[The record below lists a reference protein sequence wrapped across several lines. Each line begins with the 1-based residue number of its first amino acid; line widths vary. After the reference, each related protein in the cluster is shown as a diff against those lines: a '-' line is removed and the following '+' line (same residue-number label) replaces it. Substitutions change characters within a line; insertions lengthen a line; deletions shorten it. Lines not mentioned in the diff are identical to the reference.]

1 MLADTPQLRFRHPIL
16 AGAVRATLSEPEL
29 AVAHATAAELL
40 RARGA
45 GPERIALQLLH
56 AAPRG
61 DAQVVRELRQAA
73 VHAQQR
79 GGATTAVVLLE
90 RALAEPPPARLRGD
104 LLTELGRAELATAS
118 LSAAME
124 HLLEAHRCATD
135 PRARALA
142 ITLLSTSMLADR
154 DERRQIVAMA
164 ESALPEVEPLDADL
178 ALRLRALL
186 ALEGRVDDPPQL
198 AGATAAEAS
207 FLGHLVFARMLP
219 DASAAEIAD
228 IAQRA
233 SRQLDALLEEGTT
246 WLGLTGMT
254 MGFVWT
260 DRLADAER
268 ITDRVIAHARRR
280 GSITDFANAMTMR
293 ATVRR
298 RAGRLRDAE
307 ADARVALEAVLD
319 PAWAFMRGIAPLTCT
334 LVEQGRAED
343 AASAFDAAVRGEEIA
358 DSPPMLTVLL
368 ARMWVRAARREH
380 TAALADWEEALRR
393 ALRGP
398 SAAWIEDCAVAAE
411 CYAAVGDDESAATTA
426 AQAQQLAAAWG
437 TPGARGHALHVQAR
451 VGRRDDAVDVLR
463 RAVELL
469 SQSPAR
475 LHEARARV
483 SLGAALRRAGHRVDS
498 RAPLREGY
506 ELARVCGAEGLAEHA
521 RSELRASGIRL
532 QRETASGADAL
543 TPSERR
549 IAELAAAGL
558 SNPQIAQ
565 ELFLTVKTIEMHLTR
580 SYRKLDIHRR
590 ADLAQALPAEA

>member
-1 MLADTPQLRFRHPIL
+1 ML

-29 AVAHATAAELL
+29 AVAHAAAAELL

-61 DAQVVRELRQAA
+61 DPQVVSELRQAA

-79 GGATTAVVLLE
+79 GAATTAVVLLE
-90 RALAEPPPARLRGD
+90 RALAEPPPAPLRGD
-104 LLTELGRAELATAS
+104 LLTELGRAEFATAS
-118 LSAAME
+118 MAAATE

-135 PRARALA
+135 PRARVLA
-142 ITLLSTSMLADR
+142 ITLLSSSMPADR
-154 DERRQIVAMA
+154 DRRLQIVEMA
-164 ESALPEVEPLDADL
+164 ESALPEIEPLDAEL

-186 ALEGRVDDPPQL
+186 ALGGHVDAAPQL

-207 FLGHLVFARMLP
+207 FLGHLVFGRMRP
-219 DASAAEIAD
+219 GASAAEIAD

-233 SRQLDALLEEGTT
+233 SRRLDALLEEGTT
-246 WLGLTGMT
+246 WLGFTGMT
-254 MGFVWT
+254 LGFVWT
-260 DRLADAER
+260 DQLTDAER
-268 ITDRVIAHARRR
+268 VTDLAIANARRR
-280 GSITDFANAMTMR
+280 GSITDFASAMTMR

-319 PAWAFMRGIAPLTCT
+319 PAWAFMRGIAPLACT
-334 LVEQGRAED
+334 LVDQGRADD
-343 AASAFDAAVRGEEIA
+343 AASEFDAAVRGEEIA
-358 DSPPMLTVLL
+358 DSPPMLPVLL
-368 ARMWVRAARREH
+368 ARMWVRAARRDH
-380 TAALADWEEALRR
+380 AAAVADWEEALRR

-411 CYAAVGDDESAATTA
+411 CYAAIGDDEDAATVA
-426 AQAQQLAAAWG
+426 AQARQLAAAWG
-437 TPGARGHALHVQAR
+437 TPGARGQALHVQAR
-451 VGRRDDAVDVLR
+451 VGCRDDAVDVLR

-498 RAPLREGY
+498 RTPLREGY

-549 IAELAAAGL
+549 IAELAAGGL

-580 SYRKLDIHRR
+580 SYRKLDIRRR
-590 ADLAQALPAEA
+590 ADLAQALPANE